1 MFYAPC
7 FAMLFKKMSIIH
19 FIPRCFAN
27 FLAIIWRKNR
37 SQPAYF
43 FDISKNHPLFVNF
56 SHSLN
61 CGILSTLPVF
71 FSLTLPPHQRIKV
84 IETGELSF
92 PQRKARHERLT
103 FAIPA
108 AAGRGSFYFMILK

>member
-1 MFYAPC
+1 MFYPPR

-19 FIPRCFAN
+19 FIPPCFAN
-27 FLAIIWRKNR
+27 FLAIIWSRNR
-37 SQPAYF
+37 SQTAYF
-43 FDISKNHPLFVNF
+43 FGISKNRPMFLNFCHPP
-56 SHSLN
+56 N